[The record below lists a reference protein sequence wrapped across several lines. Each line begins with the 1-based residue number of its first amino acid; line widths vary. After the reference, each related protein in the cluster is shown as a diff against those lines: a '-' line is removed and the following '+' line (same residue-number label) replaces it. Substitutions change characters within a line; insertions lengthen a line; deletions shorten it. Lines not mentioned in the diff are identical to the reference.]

1 MPATVK
7 PEKETV
13 EEEQEV
19 LLFIYQLCAFLFVE
33 INSFNP
39 FQVADT
45 LEPLKEVKPEPM
57 EEESAADAMAALSL
71 SGAMSSGHSKK
82 KKKKKRK

>member
-1 MPATVK
+1 MLAWCCCCFFFK
-7 PEKETV
+7 K
-13 EEEQEV
+13 
-19 LLFIYQLCAFLFVE
+19 LFNIR

-39 FQVADT
+39 FQAADSK
-45 LEPLKEVKPEPM
+45 EPLKEVNPEPM

-71 SGAMSSGHSKK
+71 SGAMNSGHPKK

>member
-45 LEPLKEVKPEPM
+45 FESLKEVKPEPM